1 MRWRSYNRESAPPAA
16 EWMAMA
22 LLALAGCHG
31 NVQPA
36 EGLDLLAATRVTRLT
51 FAEFD
56 FKQANGR
63 YGALPDMIQFRPD
76 LGAEMVGDQ
85 YAGHR
90 LVLSLTDAGFTL
102 RADLVQPGPQS
113 KFSFYSDQLGIVRQ
127 SEGTAP
133 ASASSPLLHTR

>member
-1 MRWRSYNRESAPPAA
+1 MRWRSNNLESSPVAVAWVA
-16 EWMAMA
+16 IA

-36 EGLDLLAATRVTRLT
+36 EGLDLLVATRVTRLT
-51 FAEFD
+51 LAESD
-56 FKQANGR
+56 FKQANGK

-76 LGAEMVGDQ
+76 LGAEIVGDQ

-102 RADLVQPGPQS
+102 RADLVQPGPQA
-113 KFSFYSDQLGIVRQ
+113 KLSFYSDQSGFVRQ
-127 SEGTAP
+127 SEGTDP
-133 ASASSPLLHTR
+133 ASASSPLLHIR

>member
-1 MRWRSYNRESAPPAA
+1 MRCGSYNLKSAPAA
-16 EWMAMA
+16 AAWLAMA

-31 NVQPA
+31 NAQPA
-36 EGLDLLAATRVTRLT
+36 KGLDLLVATRVTKLT

-63 YGALPDMIQFRPD
+63 FGALQEMIQFRSD
-76 LGAEMVGDQ
+76 LGTDVVGDQ

-90 LVLSLTDAGFTL
+90 LVLGLTAAGFTL
-102 RADLVQPGPQS
+102 RADLVQPGPES
-113 KFSFYSDQLGIVRQ
+113 KFSFYSDQLGFVRQ
-127 SEGTAP
+127 SVGTAP